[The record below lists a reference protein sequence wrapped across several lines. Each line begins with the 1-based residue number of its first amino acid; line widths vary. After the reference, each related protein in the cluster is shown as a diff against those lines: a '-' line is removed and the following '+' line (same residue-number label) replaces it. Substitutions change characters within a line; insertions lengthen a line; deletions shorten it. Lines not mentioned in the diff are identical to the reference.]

1 MPTTQSKDP
10 NERVDHPRHYNQHPS
25 GIECIEFIEHLPSNT
40 ANAVKYIW
48 RCGLKMSETPL
59 RDLQSA
65 RWYTKR
71 EERRLEL
78 YGTDVVVE
86 SKVIGAI
93 WRATARQIIA
103 FEDKNPNISEIV
115 LRRTTGVPLADYLAA
130 LLASDFNGMFAALD
144 AAITVEMKASALAF
158 SESLKHAGDD
168 TFGTSDK

>member
-10 NERVDHPRHYNQHPS
+10 NERVDHPRHYNQHAS
-25 GIECIEFIEHLPSNT
+25 GIECIELIEHLPSNT

-65 RWYTKR
+65 RWYTER
-71 EERRLEL
+71 EERRLAL

-86 SKVIGAI
+86 SRVIGAI
-93 WRATARQIIA
+93 WRATAKQIIA
-103 FEDKNPNISEIV
+103 SEDKNPDIAKIV
-115 LRRTTGVPLADYLAA
+115 LRGRTGIPLADYLAS
-130 LLASDFNGMFAALD
+130 LLTSNFSGMLEAVD

-158 SESLKHAGDD
+158 SESLRHAGDD